1 MRIDLLFPVL
11 PPVLD
16 GIGDHTAR
24 MARVLARQCDVRVLT
39 TQTDVSPIQNVRVE
53 PCFTTNPLWKTG
65 DFLAAVAAD
74 PPDWLIVQFN
84 QFSYGRWGLN
94 PFLPRALY
102 KLRHVAPDTRV
113 AWVAH
118 EDFVPATS
126 FKFRIMRLWQRQQFM
141 ALGRQADRIFFSI
154 DPWVQKYGPL
164 FKDTPVHHLPI
175 GSNIPRVDDD
185 PSDDPS
191 VLRRQL
197 GLDNT
202 FVVGFFGTLRARL
215 LGHLKAAVSALQK
228 QADDVVLL
236 YVGPDGHDLRRAF
249 PVLQILDAGRLP
261 EENVS
266 RHLAVMDLHL
276 TPFIDG
282 VSTRRGSFMA
292 GLQHGIPTLATCGE
306 LTDRVLRR
314 QDGRAFVL
322 APTTDASAFAE
333 SALDLYA
340 CPDYRN
346 RIGRNA
352 RRLYDEQF
360 AFEVTVPAMLDE
372 LACGVNCSQK
382 EGSWHKHSTLTYPS

>member
-24 MARVLARQCDVRVLT
+24 MARAMAGQCNVRVLT
-39 TQTDVSPIQNVRVE
+39 TQTDASPIQASPIQNVRVE

-65 DFLAAVAAD
+65 DFLTAVASD

-94 PFLPRALY
+94 PFLPRALR

-118 EDFVPATS
+118 EDFVPPTS
-126 FKFRIMRLWQRQQFM
+126 LKFRLMRLWQRRQFI

-154 DPWVQKYGPL
+154 DPWVNKYGPW
-164 FKDTPVHHLPI
+164 FKDTPVYHLPI
-175 GSNIPRVDDD
+175 GSNMPRVDDD
-185 PSDDPS
+185 PL

-197 GLDNT
+197 RLDNT

-236 YVGPDGHDLRRAF
+236 YVGPDGHELRHAF
-249 PVLQILDAGRLP
+249 PVLQILDAGRLS

-292 GLQHGIPTLATCGE
+292 GLQHGIPTLATRGE

-322 APTTDASAFAE
+322 APTTDASAFAQ
-333 SALDLYA
+333 SALNLYA
-340 CPDYRN
+340 RSTYRE

-360 AFEVTVPAMLDE
+360 AFEVTVPAMLD
-372 LACGVNCSQK
+372 LLCSP
-382 EGSWHKHSTLTYPS
+382 KHAPDEDHSLHAHC